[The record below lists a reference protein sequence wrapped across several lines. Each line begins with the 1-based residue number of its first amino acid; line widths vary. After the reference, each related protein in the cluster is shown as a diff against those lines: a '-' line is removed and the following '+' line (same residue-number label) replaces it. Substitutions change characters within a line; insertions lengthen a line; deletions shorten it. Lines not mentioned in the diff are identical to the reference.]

1 MEFEKVITWMDWVT
15 IIFSFVTMI
24 FVVINFFRNKKQQD
38 SIELCFVVDNDKEF
52 CIPTYIMR
60 KYLTRAEVS
69 GLLGFFQKNSK
80 DRHNIKYL
88 SSEQYLKDIYDIQ
101 SGKKNKLLIRVTND
115 ELEQFEL

>member
-1 MEFEKVITWMDWVT
+1 MELENVITWMDWTT
-15 IIFSFVTMI
+15 IVFSFITMI
-24 FVVINFFRNKKQQD
+24 FVVVNFFRNKKQQD
-38 SIELCFVVDNDKEF
+38 IISLCFVLEDKEF
-52 CIPTYIMR
+52 CIHTYIMR
-60 KYLTRAEVS
+60 KHLTRAEVS

-101 SGKKNKLLIRVTND
+101 SGKKSKLLINVTEE